1 MLTIHVFQVTLIV
14 TLHLQRDTE
23 TRLEGVVRRG
33 VDHALLD
40 RRLTRRPTCPSRSV
54 PDAVH
59 RYICRGNAPVDEHD
73 LVPLATV
80 LDLVFE
86 IVDSPSALVVGELL
100 KESLVVGVLG
110 LLEND
115 DLGEGR
121 VEAVDDKFVLPLH
134 EVLVAVDAVIGD
146 GDARGL
152 SRASEHD
159 ARGE

>member
-1 MLTIHVFQVTLIV
+1 MRCLIDDWPGDLYP
-14 TLHLQRDTE
+14 TRDESTYSTTPE
-23 TRLEGVVRRG
+23 RG
-33 VDHALLD
+33 D
-40 RRLTRRPTCPSRSV
+40 
-54 PDAVH
+54 
-59 RYICRGNAPVDEHD
+59 APVDEDD

-80 LDLVFE
+80 LDLVLE

-100 KESLVVGVLG
+100 EESLVVGVLG

-134 EVLVAVDAVIGD
+134 EVLVAVDAIIGD